1 MADSAA
7 DTIIFINVP
16 SMDMKATGGKPEIEI
31 YNN

>member
-1 MADSAA
+1 MAEFAA
-7 DTIIFINVP
+7 DTISFIKVP